1 MALSVATNNV
11 IYPRLL
17 ALVVR
22 KLHDKDPCAI
32 NSDFNWVE
40 GEAPMIHSK
49 VTPSLSLSMS
59 E

>member
-11 IYPRLL
+11 LYPRLL

-22 KLHDKDPCAI
+22 KLYDKDPCAI
-32 NSDFNWVE
+32 NSDSPLVK

-49 VTPSLSLSMS
+49 GTPSLSLSKS
-59 E
+59 